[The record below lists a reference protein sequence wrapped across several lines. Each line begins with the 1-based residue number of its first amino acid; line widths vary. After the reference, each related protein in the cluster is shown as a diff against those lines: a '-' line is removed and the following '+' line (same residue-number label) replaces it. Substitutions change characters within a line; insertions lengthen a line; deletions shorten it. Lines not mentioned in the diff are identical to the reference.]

1 MSYFKGALDALN
13 DLFGVIFARLDAL
26 GDRTEALEKDLEGLK
41 SRELDEGP
49 CDSEDIK
56 DDLIRLAD
64 SVANREL
71 EARDYF
77 CRVESLEDQIE
88 TYDGYWSHFE
98 PKINHLEDE
107 LKDALSR
114 DNGLSARLD
123 SLDNEIGEM
132 NASLLTIRS
141 YQFVEPSEL
150 EAVQDEV
157 RALKDSVKFQTSVIA
172 EQAKIIRKLCEA
184 LEWTPP
190 LD

>member
-13 DLFGVIFARLDAL
+13 NLFGVIFARLDAL
-26 GDRTEALEKDLEGLK
+26 GDRTEALEKDLEELK
-41 SRELDEGP
+41 LDEGP

-64 SVANREL
+64 SVANREQ

-77 CRVESLEDQIE
+77 CRVESLEDQME
-88 TYDGYWSHFE
+88 AHDGYWSHFE
-98 PKINHLEDE
+98 PKIKRLDDE
-107 LKDALSR
+107 IKDAISR
-114 DNGLSARLD
+114 DNGLGARID
-123 SLDNEIGEM
+123 ALDNEIGEM

-141 YQFVEPSEL
+141 YQFVEPSEF

-157 RALKDSVKFQTSVIA
+157 RALKGSVKFQTSVIA

-184 LEWTPP
+184 LEWNPP

>member
-13 DLFGVIFARLDAL
+13 NLFGVIFARLDAL
-26 GDRTEALEKDLEGLK
+26 GDRTEALEKDLEELK
-41 SRELDEGP
+41 LDEGP
-49 CDSEDIK
+49 CDSEDLK

-64 SVANREL
+64 SVANREQ

-77 CRVESLEDQIE
+77 CRVEALEDQVE
-88 TYDGYWSHFE
+88 AHEGYWGHFE
-98 PKINHLEDE
+98 PKINRLEDE

-150 EAVQDEV
+150 EAVKDEV
-157 RALKDSVKFQTSVIA
+157 RALKDLVTGQDKVIKA
-172 EQAKIIRKLCEA
+172 LCKA
-184 LEWTPP
+184 LEWQPP
-190 LD
+190 QD